1 MNITTATFDNDSFT
15 SVYGV
20 WQWDYG
26 QILRIEGLQLP
37 PVVEVHFSLQEK
49 SGEVFNPYRN
59 HTGRQKQT

>member
-1 MNITTATFDNDSFT
+1 MNIATATFGNDSFT

-37 PVVEVHFSLQEK
+37 PVVEVHFSLQETC
-49 SGEVFNPYRN
+49 GESLV
-59 HTGRQKQT
+59 